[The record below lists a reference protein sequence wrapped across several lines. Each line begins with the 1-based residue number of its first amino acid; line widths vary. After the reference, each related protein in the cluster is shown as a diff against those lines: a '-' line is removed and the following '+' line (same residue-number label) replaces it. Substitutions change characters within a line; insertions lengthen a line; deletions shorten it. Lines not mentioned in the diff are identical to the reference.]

1 MSRTDTPVAT
11 DPLTEREILAIQH
24 LIAEIAFAFD
34 SGGGGGGY
42 TERLSGLLADD
53 VRYENPGKTHLH
65 SLAELVDTLENS
77 ADPAVSHH
85 LSTMSVQPAGPG
97 TATCRSKVVTFR
109 SGGRLSVGEFT
120 DTVRRGP
127 GGRWTL
133 THRLVNPII

>member
-1 MSRTDTPVAT
+1 MSRTDDAVVT
-11 DPLTEREILAIQH
+11 DPLSEREVLAIQH

-34 SGGGGGGY
+34 SGGDY
-42 TERLSGLLADD
+42 TGRLSGLLADD

-133 THRLVNPII
+133 THRLVHPII

>member
-1 MSRTDTPVAT
+1 VSRTDAPVVT
-11 DPLTEREILAIQH
+11 DPLSEREVLAIQH

-34 SGGGGGGY
+34 SGGGY

-53 VRYENPGKTHLH
+53 VRYENPGKTYLH

-133 THRLVNPII
+133 THRLVHPII

>member
-1 MSRTDTPVAT
+1 MHTTRDPVVTDR
-11 DPLTEREILAIQH
+11 LTEREIIAIQH

-34 SGGGGGGY
+34 SGGDHAA
-42 TERLSGLLADD
+42 RLGELLADD

-77 ADPAVSHH
+77 ADPALSHH
-85 LSTMSVQPAGPG
+85 LSTMSVRPAGPDA
-97 TATCRSKVVTFR
+97 ATCRSKVLTFR

-127 GGRWTL
+127 DGRWKL
-133 THRLVNPII
+133 THRLVHPII

>member
-1 MSRTDTPVAT
+1 MSSTHDPVVA

-34 SGGGGGGY
+34 CGGGY
-42 TERLSGLLADD
+42 AERLSGLLADD
-53 VRYENPGKTHLH
+53 VQYENPGKTRLH

-77 ADPAVSHH
+77 ADPALSHH
-85 LSTMSVQPAGPG
+85 LSTMTVQPAGPG